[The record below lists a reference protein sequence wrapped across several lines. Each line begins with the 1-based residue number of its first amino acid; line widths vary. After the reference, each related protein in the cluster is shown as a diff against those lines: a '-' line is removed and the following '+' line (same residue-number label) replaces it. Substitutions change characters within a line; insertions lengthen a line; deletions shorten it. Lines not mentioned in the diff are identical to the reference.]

1 MASHLE
7 ITWATTAPRACAA
20 AAKAAAA
27 AAAACLSF
35 SYSSGAPAC
44 FALAGSGGGGGGGS
58 GVCCSAAAMSLKKP
72 LMMTM
77 YAWYASARTA
87 TTAST
92 TCSAGSTACSCRPIA
107 KAYYYDYYDP
117 VVQAPL
123 PVDDAVSLG
132 QAEELTFTRGQTD
145 RPIKFPLTG
154 PSHFRGGSATRL
166 TTAPPWSAR
175 AADTRAVPAP
185 PR

>member
-1 MASHLE
+1 
-7 ITWATTAPRACAA
+7 
-20 AAKAAAA
+20 
-27 AAAACLSF
+27 
-35 SYSSGAPAC
+35 
-44 FALAGSGGGGGGGS
+44 
-58 GVCCSAAAMSLKKP
+58 MSLKKP
-72 LMMTM
+72 LMMIM

-154 PSHFRGGSATRL
+154 PFSLSRRVRNKAYDSAAL
-166 TTAPPWSAR
+166 SAR